1 MHIGIDIEQFVRD
14 PYGSG
19 IQRVLHQLALHWP
32 EGVGADFVVPIGGE
46 FGLLTPVQAGEVLSI
61 PFAAR
66 EGDGDGVRAADL
78 RDVVSA
84 RIAEL
89 APQRVKV
96 GDLLA
101 IYDSWLLPEVSYLPG
116 VLSRFESMQRCLPT
130 SMIGYDTLPMSE
142 PANYR
147 FRPGTAAWV
156 SRYFRLL
163 ATTDSVVCIS
173 DYARVSIL
181 ERLRRDP
188 ELPISVAHPGGDHLA
203 AALPTATPAGRPSAE
218 APEGSVKPRFLRV
231 GTLEARKRPQEI
243 LSAFRAAV
251 VRGLQA
257 ELVFVGEG
265 SASAEAI
272 NADLRSAVDEGIG
285 VAWVQGASDADVRDL
300 VAGSDAFLSLGV
312 EGYGIPVLEAI
323 RLGTPVLFD
332 GIQPAAD
339 LMVGKGARRIDAG
352 GVDVDIDR
360 LAAGFAT
367 YSQPGALAE
376 LQSEVDSDA
385 VPTWRAFAT
394 SVAT

>member
-19 IQRVLHQLALHWP
+19 IQRVLQQLALHWP
-32 EGVGADFVVPIGGE
+32 DDVGADFVVPFGDE
-46 FGLLTPVQAGEVLSI
+46 FGLLPPVQAGEVLSI
-61 PFAAR
+61 PFDAR
-66 EGDGDGVRAADL
+66 EGDGDGVRGADL
-78 RDVVSA
+78 RDVVSV
-84 RIAEL
+84 RISEL
-89 APQRVKV
+89 APQRVKA

-101 IYDSWLLPEVSYLPG
+101 IYDSWLLPEVTYLPG

-173 DYARVSIL
+173 DYARDSIL
-181 ERLRRDP
+181 GRLRRNP
-188 ELPISVAHPGGDHLA
+188 VLPISVAHPGGDHIDI
-203 AALPTATPAGRPSAE
+203 TPSA
-218 APEGSVKPRFLRV
+218 APEARSRPRFLRL

-243 LSAFRAAV
+243 LVAFRAAIA
-251 VRGLQA
+251 RGLQA

-272 NADLRSAVDEGIG
+272 NADLRSAVAEDIG
-285 VAWVQGASDADVRDL
+285 VSWVQGASDADVRDL

-332 GIQPAAD
+332 GMQPAAD
-339 LMVGKGARRIDAG
+339 LMLGKGARRIDAG
-352 GVDVDIDR
+352 GVDVDIER
-360 LAAGFAT
+360 LAAALAT
-367 YSQPGALAE
+367 YSQAGALAE
-376 LQSEVDSDA
+376 LQSEVDSNA

-394 SVAT
+394 SVATSTVD

>member
-1 MHIGIDIEQFVRD
+1 
-14 PYGSG
+14 
-19 IQRVLHQLALHWP
+19 
-32 EGVGADFVVPIGGE
+32 
-46 FGLLTPVQAGEVLSI
+46 
-61 PFAAR
+61 
-66 EGDGDGVRAADL
+66 
-78 RDVVSA
+78 
-84 RIAEL
+84 
-89 APQRVKV
+89 
-96 GDLLA
+96 
-101 IYDSWLLPEVSYLPG
+101 
-116 VLSRFESMQRCLPT
+116 
-130 SMIGYDTLPMSE
+130 MIGYDTLPMSE

-188 ELPISVAHPGGDHLA
+188 ALPISVAHPGGDHLA
-203 AALPTATPAGRPSAE
+203 AALPTATPAGRPSTPAS
-218 APEGSVKPRFLRV
+218 EGSVKPRFLRL

-243 LSAFRAAV
+243 LAAFRVAV
-251 VRGLQA
+251 AQGLQA

-332 GIQPAAD
+332 GVQPAAD
-339 LMVGKGARRIDAG
+339 LMVGKGTRRIDAG

-394 SVAT
+394 SVATSTVD

>member
-19 IQRVLHQLALHWP
+19 IQRVLQQLALHWP
-32 EGVGADFVVPIGGE
+32 DDVGADFVVPFGDE
-46 FGLLTPVQAGEVLSI
+46 FGLLPPVQAGEVLSI
-61 PFAAR
+61 PFDAR
-66 EGDGDGVRAADL
+66 EGDGDGVRGADL
-78 RDVVSA
+78 RDVVSV
-84 RIAEL
+84 RISEL
-89 APQRVKV
+89 APQRVKA

-116 VLSRFESMQRCLPT
+116 VLSRFESMHRCLPT

-173 DYARVSIL
+173 DYARDSIL
-181 ERLRRDP
+181 RRLRRNP
-188 ELPISVAHPGGDHLA
+188 ALPISVAHPGGDHIDI
-203 AALPTATPAGRPSAE
+203 TPSAAPE
-218 APEGSVKPRFLRV
+218 APSRPRFLRL

-243 LSAFRAAV
+243 LAAFRAAV
-251 VRGLQA
+251 ARGLQA

-272 NADLRSAVDEGIG
+272 NADLRSAVAEDIG
-285 VAWVQGASDADVRDL
+285 VSWVQGASDADVRDL

-332 GIQPAAD
+332 GMQPAAD
-339 LMVGKGARRIDAG
+339 LMLGKGARRIDAG
-352 GVDVDIDR
+352 GVDVDIER
-360 LAAGFAT
+360 LAAALAT
-367 YSQPGALAE
+367 YSQAGALAE
-376 LQSEVDSDA
+376 LQSEVDSNA

-394 SVAT
+394 SVATSTVD

>member
-1 MHIGIDIEQFVRD
+1 
-14 PYGSG
+14 
-19 IQRVLHQLALHWP
+19 LHWP
-32 EGVGADFVVPIGGE
+32 DDVGADFVVPFGDE
-46 FGLLTPVQAGEVLSI
+46 FGLLPPVQAGEVLSI
-61 PFAAR
+61 PFDAR
-66 EGDGDGVRAADL
+66 EGDGDGVRGADL
-78 RDVVSA
+78 RDVVSV
-84 RIAEL
+84 RISEL
-89 APQRVKV
+89 APQRVKA

-173 DYARVSIL
+173 DYARDSIL
-181 ERLRRDP
+181 RRLRRNP
-188 ELPISVAHPGGDHLA
+188 ALPISVAHPGGDHIDI
-203 AALPTATPAGRPSAE
+203 TPSAAPE
-218 APEGSVKPRFLRV
+218 APSRPRFLRL

-243 LSAFRAAV
+243 LAAFRAAV
-251 VRGLQA
+251 ARGLQA

-272 NADLRSAVDEGIG
+272 NADLRSAVAEDIG
-285 VAWVQGASDADVRDL
+285 VSWVQGASDADVRDL

-332 GIQPAAD
+332 GMQPAAD
-339 LMVGKGARRIDAG
+339 LMLGKGARRIDAG
-352 GVDVDIDR
+352 GVDVDIER
-360 LAAGFAT
+360 LAAALAT
-367 YSQPGALAE
+367 YSQAGALAE
-376 LQSEVDSDA
+376 LQSEVDSNA

-394 SVAT
+394 SVATSTVD

>member
-19 IQRVLHQLALHWP
+19 IQRVLQQLALHWP
-32 EGVGADFVVPIGGE
+32 EGVGADFVVPIGDE

-61 PFAAR
+61 PFTAR
-66 EGDGDGVRAADL
+66 EGVGDGVRAADL

-89 APQRVKV
+89 APQRVKA

-173 DYARVSIL
+173 DYARDSIL
-181 ERLRRDP
+181 GRLRRNP
-188 ELPISVAHPGGDHLA
+188 ALPVSVAHPGGDHIA
-203 AALPTATPAGRPSAE
+203 ITPSAAPE
-218 APEGSVKPRFLRV
+218 APSRPRFLRL

-243 LSAFRAAV
+243 LAAFRAAV
-251 VRGLQA
+251 ERGLQA

-272 NADLRSAVDEGIG
+272 NADLRAAVNEGIR
-285 VAWVQGASDADVRDL
+285 VSWVQGASDADVRDL
-300 VAGSDAFLSLGV
+300 VAGSDAFVSLGV

-376 LQSEVDSDA
+376 LQSEVDPDA

-394 SVAT
+394 SVATSTVD